1 MTTSRLSNICSL
13 GSGGMKRPITRSD
26 IVVMRRSL
34 GMSPHLPAEQTTW
47 LLDEAD
53 RLLGERARIDAVVAR
68 LASPWADVRV
78 VLNELH
84 RLLGVG
90 GRPGEPGGA

>member
-1 MTTSRLSNICSL
+1 
-13 GSGGMKRPITRSD
+13 MKRPITRSD

-34 GMSPHLPAEQTTW
+34 GMSPHLSTEQTLW

-53 RLLGERARIDAVVAR
+53 RLVDERSRIEAVVSR
-68 LASPWADVRV
+68 LTSPWGDVRV

-84 RLLGVG
+84 RLLGSTAQ
-90 GRPGEPGGA
+90 PGGT